1 MLVTSE
7 DSVEWRHCRQVGV
20 HNSPQGSS
28 SNKVLTEI
36 LGRVEKA
43 RESGHLS

>member
-1 MLVTSE
+1 MLVTLE
-7 DSVEWRHCRQVGV
+7 DSVEWSQQVGV
-20 HNSPQGSS
+20 HNSRQGSS
-28 SNKVLTEI
+28 GNKVLTKI